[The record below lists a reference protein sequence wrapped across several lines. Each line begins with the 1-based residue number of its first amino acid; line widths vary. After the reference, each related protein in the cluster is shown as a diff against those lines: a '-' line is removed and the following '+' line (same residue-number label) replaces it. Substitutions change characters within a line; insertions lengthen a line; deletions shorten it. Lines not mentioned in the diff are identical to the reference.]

1 MKNALACIVFF
12 FAGIVISPATAG
24 EASSPSDEELKSL
37 CEKLGHDDASVRTKA
52 AQRLRVLGE
61 AAAVQLKSIAR
72 SANVNQATQAGLILG
87 DFEAVKI
94 LLDELANDMNR
105 TLYYSGP
112 TKTQSALAAYSDT
125 AVPFL
130 AHRIRT
136 EKDPLYRFNCVSI
149 LDKIR
154 SPEAVIVLRT
164 LAKDPHPWTRTE
176 SIWALGNMED
186 KDSAPIFKEAWKN
199 DSELTVKNEARIA
212 LGKVSGIR
220 AFDAQV
226 GEIGMDQQLTEP
238 GRIEFE
244 RILVHYVENGKHVD
258 ADPVATAP
266 WVGDGERGTLKNL
279 KIPADIEGALGKKA
293 ARTVKPIDDN
303 TQRWVL
309 FNSDPDD

>member
-1 MKNALACIVFF
+1 MKTLLACIACVAAFW
-12 FAGIVISPATAG
+12 ISPATSG
-24 EASSPSDEELKSL
+24 EPNSPNAEEIKSL
-37 CEKLGHDDASVRTKA
+37 CEKLASDDPSVRTKA
-52 AQRLRVLGE
+52 ANQLRVLGE
-61 AAAVQLKSIAR
+61 TATPHLKEAAR
-72 SANVNQATQAGLILG
+72 SSNVAQATQAGLILG
-87 DFEAVKI
+87 DFEATKV
-94 LLDELANDMNR
+94 LLDELSNDMNK

-112 TKTQSALAAYSDT
+112 TRTQSALAAYSDT

-164 LAKDPHPWTRTE
+164 LAQDAHPWTRTE

-186 KDSAPIFKEAWKN
+186 KESAPIFKDAWKN
-199 DSELTVKNEARIA
+199 DVEMTVKNEARIA

-220 AFDAQV
+220 AFDIQV

-238 GRIEFE
+238 GRIELD
-244 RILVHYVENGKHVD
+244 RILIHFIEKGKHVD
-258 ADPVATAP
+258 AEPVATAP
-266 WVGDGERGTLKNL
+266 WVGNGQRGTLKTV
-279 KIPADIEGALGKKA
+279 KIPADMESALGKKS
-293 ARTVKPIDDN
+293 ARTVKPNDDD